1 MEILVELVV
10 QLGKGLYVPFKR
22 HCGYLCFYAKNV
34 KELEDE
40 VELLQTQREDM
51 NKKLD
56 EESRSNMTPQQAV
69 KKWKGSADKVVEE
82 AEMLSRHMKE
92 EQRCLMGWCPNLRW
106 RHEVGKKASKQLD
119 QVQKLKENGDR
130 FLGSVTI
137 CHPRP
142 PPDVEEIR
150 LGDKYVAT
158 TVMEQVMDAL
168 GDDNVRSIGIH
179 GMGGIGKTTLVKN
192 INNRLKGSRLFDKV
206 IFVTVSQNQN
216 MNVIQDQITE
226 RLGMKLDLKDWT
238 TTGINY
244 SRANRLLEMLK
255 KLKSV
260 LIILDDVWTEL
271 KVVELGLP
279 SKNEHECCKIIVTTR
294 NREVCLQ
301 MGMDKEFEMKP
312 LSYELAWALFESKV
326 GDVLKNEKLLKEV
339 GEDIVKEC
347 GGSPLAIVTLGSTLA
362 HEEDGYVWRDAL
374 SRLKS
379 SEPTQ
384 LDGIISQVI
393 TSIEFSY
400 DHLRDQGMKFCFL
413 FCSLFPE
420 DYEINLDDL
429 RIFGI
434 GEGFLHVRG
443 NCLEAKVQLMAY
455 IKRLKNCSL
464 LLEGY
469 RRNHVKLHDVVRL
482 TALSIASKEGQGF
495 IEKTRLGLTHWP
507 RLDNEEECKRLSLIE
522 NYYIKLPDSSN
533 FPQLRTLLL
542 KDCLCIRHI
551 PNNFFVGMH
560 ALVNLDLS
568 GTVDKLDYWPQS
580 ISSLTNLRSL
590 ILSYPWA
597 SSKKQFFHIDDL
609 SKLKNLEVLKAISGE
624 VSIPVEFAKLS
635 NLKILNLNEV
645 HLEMIP
651 ANVISRLHNLEEL
664 YLNIRQNRQYFS
676 RGADEIRSAASLVEV
691 AALKRLTVLEV
702 RVREEEV
709 FFMPNN
715 GWGHELQEFKIVFG
729 NNSLDYDVYKS
740 AGNTLVLG
748 KLPEQVPQ
756 WVICLIKKVECLH
769 LKWRPD
775 LKKVLYL
782 DTLTTLKQMEISNCS
797 TILQIANTEEEEE
810 EEAPLSISVLGRLEK
825 LNLIRLSNL
834 ENIICQG
841 RAQYLNITQ
850 SFVMNLKVLEVEH
863 CCKLVNLLPPNLLQ
877 ALQLLE
883 RLKVKHC
890 MAMRRIFVTSTTTD
904 QGSSSISANYDLE
917 TRNCLEHL
925 VELHLE
931 DMPNLV
937 RICDGHVPDRF
948 LKNLKR
954 VTIRNCGKLTPD
966 IFAQDLVHCIENIE
980 IILLENFSSY
990 LSIETILLR
999 LGRPG
1004 SIHLFQ
1010 NLTSLSIGKC
1020 PTLKSICSFDSTS
1033 STGST
1038 SPIAYSQDVY
1048 SCHHEHHFLPQL
1060 RDLRLVDLPNLVNIC
1075 DGPGCFGSQLVNVN
1089 VEGCGKLETIF
1100 SLSNMVRH
1108 GFRNLQE
1115 LSVINCVKMKAIFIV
1130 KEEEEEVVPPILLE
1144 SCLLPQLRRLRLE
1157 DLPELL
1163 SFCSWDRFH
1172 LPISNSLLRHLHMV
1186 NCPKLGNYIHDQYQ
1200 EPHHDQSIQRREQYE
1215 ADQAP
1220 NHVLVLFGNA
1230 AISNP
1235 NSSYFPMMPL
1245 LGIEYNLTQL
1255 IVGDLSEIQHVFC
1268 LEKEV
1273 EEGGGGGNIKCYSI
1287 FTKLEYL
1294 SLHRLEKLNSLVWT
1308 GSNSLN
1314 IGSSSF
1320 QNLRELQ
1327 VGDCNSLRY
1336 LFSPLVAKHLLH
1348 LKYLHVKSCKRLEKL
1363 ILISD
1368 GEEEI
1373 TSAAGRIWTTA
1384 IKDVL
1389 PQLRDLYLD
1398 YLPELT
1404 SVFSV
1409 ETIFLQFPS
1418 LKTIHVSR
1426 CSKLK
1431 QLSLG
1436 PNSSPLLKEI
1446 KGTQEWL
1453 QALEEDMTM
1462 EMKSR
1467 FKSLFKVDD
1476 ESDDDMEEVE
1486 RAAEL

>member
-22 HCGYLCFYAKNV
+22 HCGYLCCYAKNV

-69 KKWKGSADKVVEE
+69 KKWKGSADKAVEE
-82 AEMLSRHMKE
+82 AEILSRQMKE
-92 EQRCLMGWCPNLRW
+92 EQRCLMGWCPNMRW
-106 RHEVGKKASKQLD
+106 RHEVGKKASKQID

-130 FLGSVTI
+130 FLSSVTV

-179 GMGGIGKTTLVKN
+179 GMGGIGKTTLVEN
-192 INNRLKGSRLFDKV
+192 INNRLKGSNLFDKV

-216 MNVIQDQITE
+216 MNVIQDRMGE
-226 RLGMKLDLKDWT
+226 RLGMKFDHKDST
-238 TTGINY
+238 TTGMNY

-279 SKNEHECCKIIVTTR
+279 RKNEHECCKIIVTTR
-294 NREVCLQ
+294 NRDVCLQ
-301 MGMDKEFEMKP
+301 MGMDKVFEVKP
-312 LSYELAWALFESKV
+312 LSYEDAWALFESKV
-326 GDVLKNEKLLKEV
+326 GDVLKNQKLLMV

-400 DHLRDQGMKFCFL
+400 DHLKDQGMKFCFL

-420 DYEINLDDL
+420 DYEISLDDL

-434 GEGFLHVRG
+434 GEGFLDVRG

-464 LLEGY
+464 LLEGDT
-469 RRNHVKLHDVVRL
+469 RNHVKMHDVVRL

-495 IEKTRLGLTHWP
+495 IEKTRLGLKHWP
-507 RLDNEEECKRLSLIE
+507 RLDNEEECKRLSLIQS
-522 NYYIKLPDSSN
+522 YYIEALPDSSN

-542 KDCLCIRHI
+542 RDCSGIRHI

-568 GTVDKLDYWPQS
+568 GVDELDYWPQS
-580 ISSLTNLRSL
+580 ISSLSNLRSL
-590 ILSYPWA
+590 ILSFYWD
-597 SSKKQFFHIDDL
+597 SSNMLFFNIDDL
-609 SKLKNLEVLKAISGE
+609 SKLKNLEVLRIYYK

-635 NLKILNLNEV
+635 NLKILNMKEV

-651 ANVISRLHNLEEL
+651 ASVISRLHNLEEL
-664 YLNIRQNRQYFS
+664 YLNIWQNIDKEE
-676 RGADEIRSAASLVEV
+676 GGCKGTDEIRSAASLVEV

-709 FFMPNN
+709 FLMPNN

-740 AGNTLVLG
+740 SGNTLFLG
-748 KLPEQVPQ
+748 KLPELVPQ

-769 LKWRPD
+769 VEWRPD

-782 DTLTTLKQMEISNCS
+782 DTHVSPLKQMEISNCS

-810 EEAPLSISVLGRLEK
+810 APLSINVLGRLEK

-841 RAQYLNITQ
+841 PAQYLNFTE
-850 SFVMNLKVLEVEH
+850 S
-863 CCKLVNLLPPNLLQ
+863 
-877 ALQLLE
+877 
-883 RLKVKHC
+883 
-890 MAMRRIFVTSTTTD
+890 FVTSTTTD

-937 RICDGHVPDRF
+937 RICDGPVPDGF

-966 IFAQDLVHCIENIE
+966 IFAQDLAHCIENIE
-980 IILLENFSSY
+980 MIRLEIFSSY

-999 LGRPG
+999 LGVPG

-1020 PTLKSICSFDSTS
+1020 PTLKSICSLDSTS

-1038 SPIAYSQDVY
+1038 RTTAYSQDVY
-1048 SCHHEHHFLPQL
+1048 SCHHDHHFLPQL
-1060 RDLRLVDLPNLVNIC
+1060 RHLTLEDLPNLVNIC
-1075 DGPGCFGSQLVNVN
+1075 DGPGCFGSQLVKVR
-1089 VEGCGKLETIF
+1089 VKRCGKLERIF

-1130 KEEEEEVVPPILLE
+1130 KEGEEEEEEEEEVVPPILLE
-1144 SCLLPQLRRLRLE
+1144 SCWPPQLGTLTLR

-1163 SFCSWDRFH
+1163 SFCSWGRFH
-1172 LPISNSLLRHLHMV
+1172 LPISNSLLIVMSIA
-1186 NCPKLGNYIHDQYQ
+1186 NCPKLGNYIRDHL
-1200 EPHHDQSIQRREQYE
+1200 EPHHDQSIQRREQHE
-1215 ADQAP
+1215 ADQVP

-1230 AISNP
+1230 ASNP
-1235 NSSYFPMMPL
+1235 NSPYFPMIPL
-1245 LGIEYNLTQL
+1245 LGIENNLQWL
-1255 IVGDLSEIQHVFC
+1255 LVGDLSEIQHVFC

-1273 EEGGGGGNIKCYSI
+1273 EGGGAGGNIKCYSI
-1287 FTKLEYL
+1287 FTKLQTL
-1294 SLHRLEKLNSLVWT
+1294 TLQRLEKLDSIWT
-1308 GSNSLN
+1308 GSISLN

-1320 QNLRELQ
+1320 QNLWNLD

-1336 LFSPLVAKHLLH
+1336 LFSPLVAKQLPH
-1348 LKYLHVKSCKRLEKL
+1348 LKYLHVKSCERLEKL
-1363 ILISD
+1363 ILN
-1368 GEEEI
+1368 GEEES
-1373 TSAAGRIWTTA
+1373 TSAAGRKWTTA
-1384 IKDVL
+1384 IGDML
-1389 PQLRDLYLD
+1389 PQLKYLYLR

-1418 LKTIHVSR
+1418 LETIRVSR

-1446 KGTQEWL
+1446 RGTQEWL

-1467 FKSLFKVDD
+1467 FKSLFHVDD
-1476 ESDDDMEEVE
+1476 ESDDMEEVE

>member
-1 MEILVELVV
+1 MEILAELVV

-69 KKWKGSADKVVEE
+69 KKWKGSADKAVEE
-82 AEMLSRHMKE
+82 AEILSGQMKE

-106 RHEVGKKASKQLD
+106 RHEVGKKASKQID

-130 FLGSVTI
+130 FLSSVTI

-150 LGDKYVAT
+150 LGDKYVST

-179 GMGGIGKTTLVKN
+179 GMGGIGKTTLVEN
-192 INNRLKGSRLFDKV
+192 INNRLKGSNLFDKV
-206 IFVTVSQNQN
+206 IFVIVSQNQD
-216 MNVIQDQITE
+216 MNVIQDRMGNRI
-226 RLGMKLDLKDWT
+226 GMNFDHKDST
-238 TTGINY
+238 Y

-279 SKNEHECCKIIVTTR
+279 RKNEHECCKIIVTTR
-294 NREVCLQ
+294 NRDVCLQ
-301 MGMDKEFEMKP
+301 MGMDKVFEMKP
-312 LSYELAWALFESKV
+312 FSYELAWALFESKV
-326 GDVLKNEKLLKEV
+326 GDVLKNEKLLKV

-420 DYEINLDDL
+420 DYNINLDDL

-443 NCLEAKVQLMAY
+443 NCLDAKVQLMTH

-464 LLEGY
+464 LLECDK
-469 RRNHVKLHDVVRL
+469 RNHVKMHDVVRL
-482 TALSIASKEGQGF
+482 TALSIASNEGQGF

-507 RLDNEEECKRLSLIE
+507 RLDNEEECKRLSLIQSYDIE
-522 NYYIKLPDSSN
+522 ALPDSSN

-542 KDCLCIRHI
+542 KDCYRIRHI

-568 GTVDKLDYWPQS
+568 GLGNLNYWPQS

-590 ILSYPWA
+590 ILG
-597 SSKKQFFHIDDL
+597 SSTILFFNIDNL
-609 SKLKNLEVLKAISGE
+609 SKLKNLEVLKIIYGQ
-624 VSIPVEFAKLS
+624 VSIPVEFAKLG
-635 NLKILNLNEV
+635 NLKILNLNLV

-664 YLNIRQNRQYFS
+664 YLNMNHYVDK
-676 RGADEIRSAASLVEV
+676 DEIRSAASLVEV
-691 AALKRLTVLEV
+691 AALKRLAVLEV

-709 FFMPNN
+709 FLMPNN

-729 NNSLDYDVYKS
+729 NNSLDYDVFES
-740 AGNTLVLG
+740 GNTLVLG
-748 KLPEQVPQ
+748 KLPELVPQ

-769 LKWRPD
+769 VEWRPD

-782 DTLTTLKQMEISNCS
+782 NIHVSPLKQMEISNCS
-797 TILQIANTEEEEE
+797 TILQIANTDEEEEE
-810 EEAPLSISVLGRLEK
+810 EEAPLSINVLGRLEK

-834 ENIICQG
+834 ENIIFQG
-841 RAQYLNITQ
+841 PAQYLNITE
-850 SFVMNLKVLEVEH
+850 SFVMNLKVLKVEH

-877 ALQLLE
+877 ALPLLE
-883 RLKVKHC
+883 RLNVEHC
-890 MAMRRIFVTSTTTD
+890 MAMRSIFVTSTTTD

-917 TRNCLEHL
+917 TRNCLDHL
-925 VELHLE
+925 VELYLV
-931 DMPNLV
+931 DMANLV
-937 RICDGHVPDRF
+937 RICDGPVPDGF
-948 LKNLKR
+948 LKNLKE

-980 IILLENFSSY
+980 IILLVNFSSY

-1010 NLTSLSIGKC
+1010 NLTSLSIVEC

-1038 SPIAYSQDVY
+1038 TAYSQDLY
-1048 SCHHEHHFLPQL
+1048 SCHEHHFLPQL
-1060 RDLRLVDLPNLVNIC
+1060 RYLLLVDLPNLVNIC
-1075 DGPGCFGSQLVNVN
+1075 DGPVCFGNQLVNVY
-1089 VEGCGKLETIF
+1089 VERCGKLERVF
-1100 SLSNMVRH
+1100 SLSNMVGH

-1130 KEEEEEVVPPILLE
+1130 KEGEEEEEEEEEEVVPPILLE
-1144 SCLLPQLRRLRLE
+1144 SCLLPQLRMLALR

-1172 LPISNSLLRHLHMV
+1172 LPISNSLLSSLYMV

-1230 AISNP
+1230 ASNP
-1235 NSSYFPMMPL
+1235 NSPYLPMIPL
-1245 LGIEYNLTQL
+1245 LGIENNLVL
-1255 IVGDLSEIQHVFC
+1255 LDVRDLSEIQHVFC

-1273 EEGGGGGNIKCYSI
+1273 ERRGGGGNIKYYSI
-1287 FTKLEYL
+1287 FTKLETL
-1294 SLHRLEKLNSLVWT
+1294 SLQRLKKLDSIWT

-1314 IGSSSF
+1314 IGSSCF
-1320 QNLRELQ
+1320 QNLRSLN
-1327 VGDCNSLRY
+1327 VVDCNSLRY
-1336 LFSPLVAKHLLH
+1336 LFSPLVAKQLLH
-1348 LKYLHVKSCKRLEKL
+1348 LRVLRVKSCNRLEKL

-1384 IKDVL
+1384 IEDVL
-1389 PQLRDLYLD
+1389 PQLTDLYLD
-1398 YLPELT
+1398 YLPVLT

-1418 LKTIHVSR
+1418 LVTIRVSR

-1431 QLSLG
+1431 HLSLG

-1446 KGTQEWL
+1446 MGTQEWL

-1462 EMKSR
+1462 DMKSR
-1467 FKSLFKVDD
+1467 FKSLFQVNE
-1476 ESDDDMEEVE
+1476 ESDDMEEVE

>member
-10 QLGKGLYVPFKR
+10 QLGKGLYVPLKR
-22 HCGYLCFYAKNV
+22 HCGYLCCYAKNV
-34 KELEDE
+34 KELDDE
-40 VELLQTQREDM
+40 VEFLQTRRADM
-51 NKKLD
+51 NRKLD
-56 EESRSNMTPQQAV
+56 EESRSNMTPQQVV
-69 KKWKGSADKVVEE
+69 KEWKGSADKSVEE
-82 AEMLSRHMKE
+82 AEILSRQMKE

-168 GDDNVRSIGIH
+168 GDDNFRSIGIH

-226 RLGMKLDLKDWT
+226 RLGMKLDHKDST

-244 SRANRLLEMLK
+244 SRANRPLEMLK

-279 SKNEHECCKIIVTTR
+279 RKNEHECCKIIVTTR

-301 MGMDKEFEMKP
+301 MGMDKEFEVKP

-326 GDVLKNEKLLKEV
+326 GDVLKNEKLLMV

-434 GEGFLHVRG
+434 SEGFLDVRG
-443 NCLEAKVQLMAY
+443 KCLDAKVQLMAY

-464 LLEGY
+464 LLEGDT
-469 RRNHVKLHDVVRL
+469 RNHVKMHDVVRL

-495 IEKTRLGLTHWP
+495 IEKTRLGLKHWP
-507 RLDNEEECKRLSLIE
+507 RLDNEEECKRLSLIQ
-522 NYYIKLPDSSN
+522 NYYIEALPDSSN

-542 KDCLCIRHI
+542 KGCFGIRHI

-568 GTVDKLDYWPQS
+568 GAVDKLDYWPQS

-590 ILSYPWA
+590 ILGTSNFIFNIP
-597 SSKKQFFHIDDL
+597 FFNIDDL
-609 SKLKNLEVLKAISGE
+609 SKLKNLEVLKISGE

-635 NLKILNLNEV
+635 NLKILNLKEV

-651 ANVISRLHNLEEL
+651 ASVISRLHNLEEL
-664 YLNIRQNRQYFS
+664 YLNIWQNTDKEE
-676 RGADEIRSAASLVEV
+676 GGCKGTDEIRSAASLVEV

-709 FFMPNN
+709 FFMPSN

-740 AGNTLVLG
+740 AGNTLFLG

-841 RAQYLNITQ
+841 PAQYFNITE
-850 SFVMNLKVLEVEH
+850 S
-863 CCKLVNLLPPNLLQ
+863 
-877 ALQLLE
+877 
-883 RLKVKHC
+883 
-890 MAMRRIFVTSTTTD
+890 FVTSTTTD

-925 VELHLE
+925 VQLYLV

-937 RICDGHVPDRF
+937 RICDGPVPDGF

-966 IFAQDLVHCIENIE
+966 IFVQDLVHCIENIE
-980 IILLENFSSY
+980 RIRLENFSSY

-1010 NLTSLSIGKC
+1010 NLTSLSIEKC

-1038 SPIAYSQDVY
+1038 STTAYSQDVY
-1048 SCHHEHHFLPQL
+1048 SCHREHHFLPQL
-1060 RDLRLVDLPNLVNIC
+1060 RDLTLADLPNLVNIC
-1075 DGPGCFGSQLVNVN
+1075 DGPGCFGSQLVSVN
-1089 VEGCGKLETIF
+1089 VQRCGKLERVF
-1100 SLSNMVRH
+1100 SLRNMVRH
-1108 GFRNLQE
+1108 GFRNLKE
-1115 LSVINCVKMKAIFIV
+1115 LTIINCVKMKAIFIV
-1130 KEEEEEVVPPILLE
+1130 KEGEEEEEEEEVVPPILLE
-1144 SCLLPQLRRLRLE
+1144 SCLLPQLGTLTLE
-1157 DLPELL
+1157 ELPELL

-1172 LPISNSLLRHLHMV
+1172 LPISNSLLSYMWIA
-1186 NCPKLGNYIHDQYQ
+1186 NCPKLDNYIQDQYQ

-1230 AISNP
+1230 ASNP
-1235 NSSYFPMMPL
+1235 NSPYLPMIPL
-1245 LGIEYNLTQL
+1245 LGTENNLTQL

-1273 EEGGGGGNIKCYSI
+1273 ERRGGGGNIKYYSI
-1287 FTKLEYL
+1287 FTKLETL
-1294 SLHRLEKLNSLVWT
+1294 SLQRLKKLDSIWT

-1314 IGSSSF
+1314 IGSSCF
-1320 QNLRELQ
+1320 QNLRSLS
-1327 VGDCNSLRY
+1327 VVDCNSLRY
-1336 LFSPLVAKHLLH
+1336 LFSPLVAKQLLH
-1348 LKYLHVKSCKRLEKL
+1348 LRVLRVKSCKRLEKL

-1373 TSAAGRIWTTA
+1373 NSAAGRIWTTA
-1384 IKDVL
+1384 IEDVL
-1389 PQLRDLYLD
+1389 PQLTDLYLD
-1398 YLPELT
+1398 YLPVLT

-1418 LKTIHVSR
+1418 LVTIRVSR

-1431 QLSLG
+1431 HLSLG

-1446 KGTQEWL
+1446 MGTQEWL

-1467 FKSLFKVDD
+1467 FKSLFQVDD
-1476 ESDDDMEEVE
+1476 ENDDDLEEVE
-1486 RAAEL
+1486 HAAEL

>member
-1 MEILVELVV
+1 MEILVELAV

-22 HCGYLCFYAKNV
+22 HCGYLCCYAKNV

-40 VELLQTQREDM
+40 VQLLQTRRADM
-51 NKKLD
+51 NRKLD
-56 EESRSNMTPQQAV
+56 EESRSNMTPQQVV
-69 KKWKGSADKVVEE
+69 KEWKGSADKSVEE
-82 AEMLSRHMKE
+82 AEILSRQMKE

-226 RLGMKLDLKDWT
+226 RLGMKLDHKDST

-279 SKNEHECCKIIVTTR
+279 RKNEHECCKIIVTTR

-301 MGMDKEFEMKP
+301 MGMDKEFEVKP

-326 GDVLKNEKLLKEV
+326 GDVLKNEKLLMV

-374 SRLKS
+374 SRLQS

-434 GEGFLHVRG
+434 GEGFLDVRG
-443 NCLEAKVQLMAY
+443 KCLDAKVQLMAY

-464 LLEGY
+464 LLEGDV
-469 RRNHVKLHDVVRL
+469 RNHVKLHDVVRL

-495 IEKTRLGLTHWP
+495 KEKTRLGLTHWP
-507 RLDNEEECKRLSLIE
+507 RLDNEEECKRFSLIG
-522 NYYIKLPDSSN
+522 NYSIEALPDSSN

-542 KDCLCIRHI
+542 TDCSEIRHI

-560 ALVNLDLS
+560 ALVNLDLY
-568 GTVDKLDYWPQS
+568 GVGHLDYWPQS

-590 ILSYPWA
+590 ILGFYVYDI
-597 SSKKQFFHIDDL
+597 FDL
-609 SKLKNLEVLKAISGE
+609 SKLKNLEVLQIYGV
-624 VSIPVEFAKLS
+624 VSNPVEFAKLS
-635 NLKILNLNEV
+635 NLKILNMKEV

-651 ANVISRLHNLEEL
+651 ASVISRLHNLEEL
-664 YLNIRQNRQYFS
+664 YLNIWQNTDKEE
-676 RGADEIRSAASLVEV
+676 GGCKGTDEIRSAASLVEV

-841 RAQYLNITQ
+841 PAQYLNITE

-917 TRNCLEHL
+917 TRNSLEHL
-925 VELHLE
+925 VELKLE
-931 DMPNLV
+931 EMPNLV
-937 RICDGHVPDRF
+937 RICDGPVPDRF

-954 VTIRNCGKLTPD
+954 VIIRNCGKLTPD

-980 IILLENFSSY
+980 MIRLKNFSSY

-1108 GFRNLQE
+1108 GFRNLQD

-1130 KEEEEEVVPPILLE
+1130 KEGEEEEEEEEEVVSPILLE
-1144 SCLLPQLRRLRLE
+1144 SCLLPQLRRLILT

-1172 LPISNSLLRHLHMV
+1172 LPISNSLLSLMRIE
-1186 NCPKLGNYIHDQYQ
+1186 NCPKLGNYIQDQYQ

-1230 AISNP
+1230 ASNS
-1235 NSSYFPMMPL
+1235 NSPYFPMIPL
-1245 LGIEYNLTQL
+1245 LGIENNLQWL
-1255 IVGDLSEIQHVFC
+1255 VVGDLREIQHVFC
-1268 LEKEV
+1268 LKKEV
-1273 EEGGGGGNIKCYSI
+1273 EGGGGGGNIKCYSI
-1287 FTKLEYL
+1287 FTRLQTL
-1294 SLHRLEKLNSLVWT
+1294 SLQRLEKLDSIWT
-1308 GSNSLN
+1308 GSISLN

-1320 QNLRELQ
+1320 QNLWYLE

-1336 LFSPLVAKHLLH
+1336 LFSPLVAKQLLH
-1348 LKYLHVKSCKRLEKL
+1348 LYSLRVKSCKRLEKL

-1368 GEEEI
+1368 GEEKS

-1384 IKDVL
+1384 IEDVL
-1389 PQLRDLYLD
+1389 PKLECLYLD

-1404 SVFSV
+1404 RVFSV

-1418 LKTIHVSR
+1418 LETIRVSR

-1446 KGTQEWL
+1446 RGRQEWL

-1467 FKSLFKVDD
+1467 FKSLFHVDD
-1476 ESDDDMEEVE
+1476 ESDDMEEV
-1486 RAAEL
+1486 